1 MKKITKIIFFFTF
14 LFFIFSL
21 NAKAVENRI
30 ILKINDEI
38 VTSIDI
44 LNEIEY
50 LSIFNNS
57 LNNLSKEKLFEI
69 AKNSIIRQKIRKVET
84 YNYFQNPSIEEK
96 YFEPYL
102 NGIIKK
108 SNFKTKNE
116 LIENLSRRGINFKT
130 IKKKIEVEIL
140 WNQLILNKFSK
151 NVKIN
156 RQKIKNDI
164 LKNNKQKKY
173 FLSEIVFNIEKE
185 NLNEKFIEIK
195 NEIKKNGFENAAITY
210 SISDSAK
217 LGGKLGWVNFNSL
230 SEIIKKK
237 IKKINKNEY
246 TNPIV
251 IPGGFLILRI
261 DEEEE
266 IITTLEDIESE
277 IENIS
282 RAMTNKQLNQYSNIY
297 FNKIKKDFQ
306 INEL

>member
-130 IKKKIEVEIL
+130 IKKK
-140 WNQLILNKFSK
+140 N
-151 NVKIN
+151 
-156 RQKIKNDI
+156 
-164 LKNNKQKKY
+164 
-173 FLSEIVFNIEKE
+173 
-185 NLNEKFIEIK
+185 
-195 NEIKKNGFENAAITY
+195 
-210 SISDSAK
+210 
-217 LGGKLGWVNFNSL
+217 
-230 SEIIKKK
+230 
-237 IKKINKNEY
+237 
-246 TNPIV
+246 
-251 IPGGFLILRI
+251 
-261 DEEEE
+261 
-266 IITTLEDIESE
+266 
-277 IENIS
+277 
-282 RAMTNKQLNQYSNIY
+282 
-297 FNKIKKDFQ
+297 
-306 INEL
+306 